1 MLKRKCSETDVSSKI
16 FLDNLCI
23 LFSLLAT
30 LVNSFS
36 CTFGIVDVTVDFFF
50 VFFWTNKKNLRQGFA
65 FGISCRFKFDGVWCL
80 KWKFLLRGPTL
91 IFIGYV
97 LKIFNNYR

>member
-1 MLKRKCSETDVSSKI
+1 MLKGKCSETDISSKI

-36 CTFGIVDVTVDFFF
+36 CTFRIVDVTVFFF
-50 VFFWTNKKNLRQGFA
+50 FFLGLTKRISDKALRSESHVVSNL
-65 FGISCRFKFDGVWCL
+65 IVVWCL
-80 KWKFLLRGPTL
+80 IW
-91 IFIGYV
+91 
-97 LKIFNNYR
+97 